1 MRFELTKD
9 QDFEGATRFSKRKHN
24 SMTFE
29 EQHANQMLEQLYD
42 RVEAIDT
49 SRHINRVYFHAGY
62 SFEELVANLRGIVIN
77 LIDQVDA
84 VNKRLDEVLA
94 LLDKV
99 LATIRDTIK
108 SEVTDVFAK
117 ERPGMIA
124 DVVDRVL
131 SEVSGI
137 ASEISAGNGF
147 LDQVIYQK
155 KTVYKEDVTGSA
167 VFMVQPHLVRNA
179 VMQNHWRNP
188 RTGDWYVSQSDS
200 KPTEGFTV
208 TRVDAHGAYISNMW
222 FPEAGHGAQIM
233 YMDRADRI
241 PWLVIG
247 NGSNYA
253 IVEWKN
259 NATVHKNDFNKFVTP
274 PTSKAGQT
282 GWTWVDS
289 THGVWANMTG
299 GAGNMWIEAVSM
311 QANRE
316 DGNLVFGDEVAKINV
331 SQWVGAPDDA
341 LQALAILKKSAVTGC
356 ATNVD
361 KDKFIIALGSG
372 TSNKH
377 ATAIFFEYDSTKNT
391 ITYMNKADQLQYPIM
406 PTRSNTGNGWLGDF
420 YELEGFSNLEMQSPS
435 SHGTQQGG
443 LSWGITTGAGGQ
455 RDHYIFAFSSVS
467 NSATTISANI
477 GADSRNSAR
486 YNSNGY
492 TWLYQ
497 FIAPGQYEFKS
508 NDFAKMQ
515 DAPLLFRGTERTGSG
530 APWTLEVTAPNEN
543 GDILQRLTRR
553 SGTQL
558 QIYERH
564 LDYVSEDGWGAQYK
578 PHTIGRWTKV
588 VVGNSGTERIPNW
601 VSSTGYLVEP
611 GNTWYVTGEE
621 WKKIN
626 PTIADQFPGLGGW
639 LSVID
644 TYSSGNDMKREIIQ
658 EIRFN
663 SSDDRVYKV
672 YRVVTVNLDEWGA
685 GGRVDANDDHDGWRV
700 SESGK
705 LNGWEDLATR
715 DPDKKLVT
723 RVMSGVVNAKIFEVK
738 VGGKGADFPIT
749 TLPTH
754 YRPFHADVWGISAIV
769 RNGTSVKAGW
779 VTISRGTGK
788 VYLSAVEDGTT
799 VDANTV
805 VSFSATYLL

>member
-1 MRFELTKD
+1 
-9 QDFEGATRFSKRKHN
+9 
-24 SMTFE
+24 MTFE

-42 RVEAIDT
+42 RVEAIDA

-99 LATIRDTIK
+99 LATIHDTIK
-108 SEVTDVFAK
+108 SEVADVFAK

-147 LDQVIYQK
+147 LDQVIYHGFK
-155 KTVYKEDVTGSA
+155 PYHEEVAGSA
-167 VFMVQPHLVRNA
+167 IFMVQPHLVRNA

-188 RTGDWYVSQSDS
+188 STGDWYVSQSDS
-200 KPTEGFTV
+200 KPTEGFTI
-208 TRVDAHGAYISNMW
+208 TRTDPHGTYISNMW

-233 YMDRADRI
+233 YMERSNGV
-241 PWLVIG
+241 PWVIIG

-253 IVEWKN
+253 IANWQDNV
-259 NATVHKNDFNKFVTP
+259 TIHKADFNKFVKP

-282 GWTWVDS
+282 GWTWTDW
-289 THGVWANMTG
+289 THGAWANMTG
-299 GAGNMWIEAVSM
+299 GAGDMWIEATTM
-311 QANRE
+311 EANRE
-316 DGNLVFGDEVAKINV
+316 DANIVFSDKVTKINV
-331 SQWVGAPDDA
+331 SKWVGSPDDA
-341 LQALAILKKSAVTGC
+341 LQALAILKKSDVTG
-356 ATNVD
+356 ATTDVD

-377 ATAIFFEYDSTKNT
+377 ATAVFFEYDATNNT
-391 ITYMNKADQLQYPIM
+391 IVYKNLTNDLQRGVIPS
-406 PTRSNTGNGWLGDF
+406 RNGNGNGWLGDF
-420 YELEGFSNLEMQSPS
+420 YELEGFSNLEMRAPS
-435 SHGTQQGG
+435 SHGKKQSG
-443 LSWGITTGAGGQ
+443 LTWGITTGAGGQ
-455 RDHYIFAFSSVS
+455 RDHYIFAFASVS
-467 NSATTISANI
+467 ASAVTTSANI

-508 NDFAKMQ
+508 DDFAKMQ

-588 VVGNSGTERIPNW
+588 VVGNSGTERIPDW
-601 VSSTGYLVEP
+601 VPNTGYLVEP

-626 PTIADQFPGLGGW
+626 STIADQFPGLGGW

-685 GGRVDANDDHDGWRV
+685 GGTVDPNDDHDGWRIA
-700 SESGK
+700 ESGK
-705 LNGWEDLATR
+705 LDGWEDLATS

-754 YRPFHADVWGISAIV
+754 YRPFHADVWGISAVV

-805 VSFSATYLL
+805 VSFNATYLL

>member
-1 MRFELTKD
+1 
-9 QDFEGATRFSKRKHN
+9 
-24 SMTFE
+24 MTFE

-42 RVEAIDT
+42 RVEAIDA

-94 LLDKV
+94 LLEKV
-99 LATIRDTIK
+99 LATIHDTIK
-108 SEVTDVFAK
+108 SEVADVFAK

-147 LDQVIYQK
+147 LDQVIYHGFK
-155 KTVYKEDVTGSA
+155 PYHEEVAGSA
-167 VFMVQPHLVRNA
+167 IFMVQPHLVRNA

-188 RTGDWYVSQSDS
+188 STGDWYVSQSDS
-200 KPTEGFTV
+200 KPTEGFTI
-208 TRVDAHGAYISNMW
+208 TRTDPHGTYISNMW

-233 YMDRADRI
+233 YMERSNGV
-241 PWLVIG
+241 PWVIIG

-253 IVEWKN
+253 IANWQDNV
-259 NATVHKNDFNKFVTP
+259 TIHKADFNKFVKP

-282 GWTWVDS
+282 GWTWTDW
-289 THGVWANMTG
+289 THGAWANMTG
-299 GAGNMWIEAVSM
+299 GAGDMWIEATTM
-311 QANRE
+311 EANRE
-316 DGNLVFGDEVAKINV
+316 DANIVFSDKVAKINA
-331 SQWVGAPDDA
+331 SKWVGSPDDA
-341 LQALAILKKSAVTGC
+341 LQALAILKKSDVTG
-356 ATNVD
+356 ATTDVD

-377 ATAIFFEYDSTKNT
+377 ATAVFFEYDATNNT
-391 ITYMNKADQLQYPIM
+391 IVYKNLTNDLQRGVIPS
-406 PTRSNTGNGWLGDF
+406 RNGNGNGWLGDF
-420 YELEGFSNLEMQSPS
+420 YELEGFSNLEMRAPS
-435 SHGTQQGG
+435 SHGKKQSG
-443 LSWGITTGAGGQ
+443 LTWGITTGAGGQ
-455 RDHYIFAFSSVS
+455 RDHYIFAFASVS
-467 NSATTISANI
+467 ASAVTTSANI

-508 NDFAKMQ
+508 GDFAKMQ
-515 DAPLLFRGTERTGSG
+515 DAPLLFRGADRVGSG

-588 VVGNSGTERIPNW
+588 VVGNSGTERIPSW
-601 VSSTGYLVEP
+601 VPNTGYLVEP

-626 PTIADQFPGLGGW
+626 PTIANQFPGLGGW

-672 YRVVTVNLDEWGA
+672 YRVVTVNLDKWGA
-685 GGRVDANDDHDGWRV
+685 GGTVDPNDDHDGWRIA
-700 SESGK
+700 ESGK
-705 LNGWEDLATR
+705 LDGWEELATR
-715 DPDKKLVT
+715 DPDRKLNI
-723 RVMSGVVNAKIFEVK
+723 RVNSGAVNAKIFEVK
-738 VGGKGADFPIT
+738 VGGKGGDFPIA
-749 TLPTH
+749 TLPSH

-779 VTISRGTGK
+779 VTISRSTGK
-788 VYLSAVEDGTT
+788 VYLSAVEDGTA